1 MCDWGQCVCDWGQCV
16 CVEVCVSVCEWVGE
30 SVCVCGSVCV
40 TACVCQC
47 ASLCFCVTSSSS
59 HRLMNEQSSLL
70 VEAFPAVMALEGS
83 FTGVNPR
90 VAKQLRRFQKRLLA
104 VFTFVSRVWKSC
116 NQKELYGIGNFSGK
130 YKMRQGPR
138 DKCRRVLCTRP
149 ENRPSSIPA
158 MPPFASM
165 LQFPAILT
173 FVLFAI

>member
-1 MCDWGQCVCDWGQCV
+1 M
-16 CVEVCVSVCEWVGE
+16 CVSVCVSESVRVCEWV
-30 SVCVCGSVCV
+30 SVCVTGVSVCVTGVNVCVWKCVLVCVSGSARVYVCGSVCV

-116 NQKELYGIGNFSGK
+116 NQKEL
-130 YKMRQGPR
+130 
-138 DKCRRVLCTRP
+138 
-149 ENRPSSIPA
+149 
-158 MPPFASM
+158 
-165 LQFPAILT
+165 
-173 FVLFAI
+173 